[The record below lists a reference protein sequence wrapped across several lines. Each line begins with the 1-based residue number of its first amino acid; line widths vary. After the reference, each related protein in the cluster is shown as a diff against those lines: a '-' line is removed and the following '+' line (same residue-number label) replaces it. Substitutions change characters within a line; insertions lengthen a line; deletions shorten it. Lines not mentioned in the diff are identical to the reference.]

1 MVTVEKIIAELKI
14 GGYLDAAEYIERQFA
29 TINRT
34 AEFGY
39 MKAFII
45 EGDFTETP
53 AVRSSERCGQP
64 TASTTISMWTHWN
77 TTMTCSACG
86 VRCTSWE
93 MQTAGRSTESLLN
106 SCVACWCDVSTDS
119 KIS

>member
-39 MKAFII
+39 MKAFIV
-45 EGDFTETP
+45 EGDFSDERYRAQLRALWTAYCLHHNLDVDTTEYD
-53 AVRSSERCGQP
+53 AD
-64 TASTTISMWTHWN
+64 
-77 TTMTCSACG
+77 
-86 VRCTSWE
+86 
-93 MQTAGRSTESLLN
+93 LN
-106 SCVACWCDVSTDS
+106 GL
-119 KIS
+119 

>member
-39 MKAFII
+39 MKAFIV
-45 EGDFTETP
+45 EGDF
-53 AVRSSERCGQP
+53 SDERYR
-64 TASTTISMWTHWN
+64 A
-77 TTMTCSACG
+77 
-86 VRCTSWE
+86 
-93 MQTAGRSTESLLN
+93 
-106 SCVACWCDVSTDS
+106 
-119 KIS
+119 

>member
-39 MKAFII
+39 MKAFIV
-45 EGDFTETP
+45 EGDFSDERYRAQLRALWTAYCLHHNLDVGTTEYD
-53 AVRSSERCGQP
+53 ADLNGLWCKIIEVGQVDN
-64 TASTTISMWTHWN
+64 WY
-77 TTMTCSACG
+77 
-86 VRCTSWE
+86 
-93 MQTAGRSTESLLN
+93 SLDHFENFMCYLL
-106 SCVACWCDVSTDS
+106 V
-119 KIS
+119 

>member
-14 GGYLDAAEYIERQFA
+14 GGYLDAAAYIERQFG

-45 EGDFTETP
+45 EGYFENETEREQLR
-53 AVRSSERCGQP
+53 ALW
-64 TASTTISMWTHWN
+64 TAYCCHH
-77 TTMTCSACG
+77 CLD
-86 VRCTSWE
+86 VD
-93 MQTAGRSTESLLN
+93 TAGYDADLNGLWCKIIEVGQVDNWYSFDHFANFTCYLL
-106 SCVACWCDVSTDS
+106 V
-119 KIS
+119 

>member
-1 MVTVEKIIAELKI
+1 MVTVEKIIAELKV

-45 EGDFTETP
+45 EGDFTED
-53 AVRSSERCGQP
+53 AYRSQLQALWTAYCLHHNLDVDTMEYDNDLLGLWGEIIEVGQ
-64 TASTTISMWTHWN
+64 ADNWY
-77 TTMTCSACG
+77 
-86 VRCTSWE
+86 
-93 MQTAGRSTESLLN
+93 SLDHFENFMCYLL
-106 SCVACWCDVSTDS
+106 V
-119 KIS
+119 

>member
-39 MKAFII
+39 MKAFIV
-45 EGDFTETP
+45 EGDFSDERYR
-53 AVRSSERCGQP
+53 AQLRRSGQR
-64 TASTTISMWTHWN
+64 TASITISMWTRRG
-77 TTMTCSACG
+77 M
-86 VRCTSWE
+86 
-93 MQTAGRSTESLLN
+93 MQT
-106 SCVACWCDVSTDS
+106 
-119 KIS
+119 

>member
-39 MKAFII
+39 MKVFIV
-45 EGDFTETP
+45 EGDFSDERYRAQLRALWTAYCLHHNLDVDTTEYD
-53 AVRSSERCGQP
+53 AD
-64 TASTTISMWTHWN
+64 
-77 TTMTCSACG
+77 
-86 VRCTSWE
+86 
-93 MQTAGRSTESLLN
+93 LN
-106 SCVACWCDVSTDS
+106 GLWC
-119 KIS
+119 KIIEVG

>member
-1 MVTVEKIIAELKI
+1 MVTVEKIIAELKV

-45 EGDFTETP
+45 EGYFENEVEREQLRALWTAYCCHHCLDVDTGTYDAELMELWRKLNEVGSTKPWDNSFDVFVDFM
-53 AVRSSERCGQP
+53 CG
-64 TASTTISMWTHWN
+64 WL
-77 TTMTCSACG
+77 
-86 VRCTSWE
+86 V
-93 MQTAGRSTESLLN
+93 
-106 SCVACWCDVSTDS
+106 
-119 KIS
+119 

>member
-39 MKAFII
+39 RK
-45 EGDFTETP
+45 
-53 AVRSSERCGQP
+53 RSLLRATSRMNATAPSSGRSGQR
-64 TASTTISMWTHWN
+64 TASITISMWTRRG
-77 TTMTCSACG
+77 M
-86 VRCTSWE
+86 
-93 MQTAGRSTESLLN
+93 MQT
-106 SCVACWCDVSTDS
+106 
-119 KIS
+119 

>member
-39 MKAFII
+39 MKAFIV
-45 EGDFTETP
+45 EGDFSDERYR
-53 AVRSSERCGQP
+53 AQLRSGQR
-64 TASTTISMWTHWN
+64 TASITISMWTRRG
-77 TTMTCSACG
+77 M
-86 VRCTSWE
+86 
-93 MQTAGRSTESLLN
+93 MQT
-106 SCVACWCDVSTDS
+106 
-119 KIS
+119 

>member
-39 MKAFII
+39 MKAFIV
-45 EGDFTETP
+45 EGDFSRMNATAP
-53 AVRSSERCGQP
+53 SSGRSGQR
-64 TASTTISMWTHWN
+64 TASITISMWTRRG
-77 TTMTCSACG
+77 M
-86 VRCTSWE
+86 
-93 MQTAGRSTESLLN
+93 MQT
-106 SCVACWCDVSTDS
+106 
-119 KIS
+119 

>member
-39 MKAFII
+39 MKVFIV
-45 EGDFTETP
+45 EGDFSDERYRAQLRALWTAYCLHHNLDVDTTEYDADLNGLWNIMHRTGN
-53 AVRSSERCGQP
+53 ANGWENYSEFDDFMCEL
-64 TASTTISMWTHWN
+64 
-77 TTMTCSACG
+77 
-86 VRCTSWE
+86 V
-93 MQTAGRSTESLLN
+93 
-106 SCVACWCDVSTDS
+106 V
-119 KIS
+119 

>member
-39 MKAFII
+39 MKAFIV
-45 EGDFTETP
+45 EGDFSDERYRAQLRALWTAYCLHHNLDVDTTEYD
-53 AVRSSERCGQP
+53 ADLNGLWCKIIEVEQVDNRY
-64 TASTTISMWTHWN
+64 
-77 TTMTCSACG
+77 
-86 VRCTSWE
+86 
-93 MQTAGRSTESLLN
+93 SLDHIENIKCYLY
-106 SCVACWCDVSTDS
+106 V
-119 KIS
+119 

>member
-39 MKAFII
+39 MKAFIV
-45 EGDFTETP
+45 EGDFSDERYRAQLRALWTAYCLHQNLVVDTMDYDNDLLGLWNIMHRTGNANGWENYSEFDDFMCEL
-53 AVRSSERCGQP
+53 AV
-64 TASTTISMWTHWN
+64 
-77 TTMTCSACG
+77 
-86 VRCTSWE
+86 
-93 MQTAGRSTESLLN
+93 
-106 SCVACWCDVSTDS
+106 
-119 KIS
+119 